1 MKSWIDEKDLDILL
15 RDFNINALCIDSYS
29 NFRHMLTN
37 YKLLVFQ
44 PTHLDGALLD
54 HGYIA
59 DSFSGH
65 KATVVIKNIYFSEH
79 DAVILHISPSKNND
93 VNEDIDFNVV

>member
-1 MKSWIDEKDLDILL
+1 MMKKKHILL
-15 RDFNINALCIDSYS
+15 GDFNINALCTDSYS
-29 NFRHMLTN
+29 NLRHMLTN
-37 YKLLVFQ
+37 YKLLLSQ

-54 HGYIA
+54 HAYIA

-65 KATVVIKNIYFSEH
+65 KTTVVIKNIYFSDH
-79 DAVILHISPSKNND
+79 DAVILQISTNKNNN